1 MKPMK
6 KIIVMLVFALGG
18 SSLQAQVVKFGL
30 KAGVNFANYQGGN
43 IQNVDFNTL
52 TSYHAGLVT
61 EIKVFEN
68 LSFQPELLYSTQG
81 SELKGLGTQ
90 IKNELGYLSVPVL
103 AKFYLTKNRLSLE
116 LGPQASVL
124 VSQRN
129 NVSLGDSNT
138 FDFAVVGGL
147 SYKITNGLF
156 VSGRY
161 AAGLTEPKRDAD
173 VKNAVVQ
180 FSLGYLF

>member
-1 MKPMK
+1 MK
-6 KIIVMLVFALGG
+6 KVLIMLVFALGG
-18 SSLQAQVVKFGL
+18 SSLQAQVIKFGL
-30 KAGVNFANYQGGN
+30 KAGVNFANYTGGN
-43 IQNVDFNTL
+43 VQNIDFTTL

-61 EIKVFEN
+61 ELKVFEN
-68 LSFQPELLYSTQG
+68 FALQPELLYSTQG
-81 SELKGLGTQ
+81 AEVKSLGTQ

-103 AKFYLTKNRLSLE
+103 AKFYLTKDRLSLE

-129 NVSLGDSNT
+129 NVSLGNSNT
-138 FDFAVVGGL
+138 FDFAVAGGL
-147 SYKITNGLF
+147 SFNITKGLF

-161 AAGLTEPKRDAD
+161 TAGLTEPKRDAD

>member
-1 MKPMK
+1 MK
-6 KIIVMLVFALGG
+6 KVIVMLLFALGG
-18 SSLQAQVVKFGL
+18 SSLHAQLVKFGL

-43 IQNVDFNTL
+43 VQNIDFNTL

-61 EIKVFEN
+61 EVKLFEN
-68 LSFQPELLYSTQG
+68 FALQPEFLYSTQG

-90 IKNELGYLSVPVL
+90 VKNELGYLSVPVL
-103 AKFYLTKNRLSLE
+103 VKFYLTKNRLSLE

-124 VSQRN
+124 VNQRN
-129 NVSLGDSNT
+129 NVNLGDSNT
-138 FDFAVVGGL
+138 FDFAVAGGL

-161 AAGLTEPKRDAD
+161 TAGLTEPKRDAT